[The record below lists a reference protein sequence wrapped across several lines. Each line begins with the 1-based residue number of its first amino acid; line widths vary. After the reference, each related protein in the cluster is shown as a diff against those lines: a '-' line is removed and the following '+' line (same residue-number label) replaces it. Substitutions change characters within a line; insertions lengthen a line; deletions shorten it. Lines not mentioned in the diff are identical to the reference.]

1 MAQEFFYKETGRGQA
16 TIKEK
21 CSKKNPCKG
30 FGFSIKF
37 NKNHA
42 EKKPPFVFSVNERKI
57 AEIWGF

>member
-1 MAQEFFYKETGRGQA
+1 MAQEFFYKETGHGQA

-21 CSKKNPCKG
+21 CSKKIPCKG

-42 EKKPPFVFSVNERKI
+42 EKNGGLDS
-57 AEIWGF
+57 A